1 MSMNGQL
8 FFDALIIMAIGML
21 AAVAILSFL
30 VYVGRTYELGSNIST
45 NNIQGWINS
54 SIYPYR
60 EFKLQI
66 G

>member
-1 MSMNGQL
+1 
-8 FFDALIIMAIGML
+8 MAIGML